1 MRFDR
6 FASCEVI
13 VPRFQT
19 LSVPPFPRP
28 LSPSFS
34 SPAPLSFPRSPL
46 SLPHPSPFSL
56 PPSPPPEIISECQKW
71 DVMIKQLKL
80 APTAH
85 IFFMYLGFCEK
96 HWSKA
101 L

>member
-19 LSVPPFPRP
+19 LSVPSFLPP
-28 LSPSFS
+28 LT
-34 SPAPLSFPRSPL
+34 
-46 SLPHPSPFSL
+46 PFSPPSLALFPPPL
-56 PPSPPPEIISECQKW
+56 PPPGIISECQKW